1 MASMSHRTFA
11 DVEALFTTLGA
22 SPTPA
27 VVWYGPGGER
37 TELSGRVLENWVAKT
52 ANLLV
57 EELDAA
63 PGSTI
68 ALRAPAHWRSLAVG
82 LAAVRTGLVQLPR
95 TDGAREA
102 EAVPAQ
108 VWVGFEAEG
117 AQARTAQTRLLL
129 ARGALAASYDGAS
142 PLDADAVD
150 YAASVRSFADSYDP
164 FDPLDPEL
172 PLEPGEAGLSLGAW
186 LDRAQEADQGGV
198 VLGAVADREADPGL
212 LADWAGLLAD
222 GGTLVLLDPRLER
235 QQRERAL
242 AQEGAD
248 AADHSGR

>member
-57 EELDAA
+57 EELDTA

-68 ALRAPAHWRSLAVG
+68 ALRAPAHWRSLAMG

-102 EAVPAQ
+102 EAVP
-108 VWVGFEAEG
+108 V
-117 AQARTAQTRLLL
+117 
-129 ARGALAASYDGAS
+129 SYTH
-142 PLDADAVD
+142 LT
-150 YAASVRSFADSYDP
+150 
-164 FDPLDPEL
+164 L
-172 PLEPGEAGLSLGAW
+172 PTTPY
-186 LDRAQEADQGGV
+186 V
-198 VLGAVADREADPGL
+198 
-212 LADWAGLLAD
+212 
-222 GGTLVLLDPRLER
+222 
-235 QQRERAL
+235 
-242 AQEGAD
+242 
-248 AADHSGR
+248 